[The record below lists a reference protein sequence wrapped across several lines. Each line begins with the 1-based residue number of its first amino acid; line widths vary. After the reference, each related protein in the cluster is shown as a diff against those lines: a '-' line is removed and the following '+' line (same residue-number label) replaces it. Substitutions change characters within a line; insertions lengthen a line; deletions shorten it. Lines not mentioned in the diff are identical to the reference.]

1 MSDKINRDHEDV
13 LANLAE
19 FKGKM
24 LPLVQQQQR
33 EIAELGEVK
42 AKTADAISKLEGRFE
57 TIIETELKQARADLK
72 ELKGLYDELQL
83 KQQRPSYGNSGAN
96 QEYKSASFGEIF
108 VASPQFKEYKGMA
121 ESRDV
126 KGLRQVASVDHD
138 EHKRYTE
145 HMREQKSLIT
155 SDSLASVRDIFTV
168 DRLQK
173 IYADPLRPNRVRDA
187 FPIIPV
193 TSNSVEYWVQ
203 TDMTTSGSA
212 NSMLVPENPT
222 IAGATLKPETTFEGE
237 VRTAHIRTL
246 AHIMVTST
254 QLLEDAPAFA
264 AHVDQYMRWGLDEKE
279 DQQLLTGG
287 GAGAEI
293 LGLLNVDGIQEY
305 AWSDGATDDNIL
317 DAVVKGMTEVRKAYY
332 PVDYAM
338 CDPDEEQ
345 KLMLAK
351 GTDGHYLWGVQSLAN
366 MNLVLRGVPVVAT
379 TAMPANQIVVG
390 AFKMST
396 GLLDRMSLKMA
407 VSDSHDKIFQM
418 NMIAWRYE
426 KRLGLMVP
434 RPRGICLITLDGP
447 RPS

>member
-1 MSDKINRDHEDV
+1 MSEKITKDHEDV

-24 LPLVQQQQR
+24 LPLVLQQQK
-33 EIAELGEVK
+33 EISELGEVK
-42 AKTADAISKLEGRFE
+42 AKTADALSKLENRFE
-57 TIIETELKQARADLK
+57 SVIETELKQAREDLK
-72 ELKGLYDELQL
+72 ELKGLYDEMQL
-83 KQQRPSYGNSGAN
+83 SKQRPSYGSNGSN
-96 QEYKSASFGEIF
+96 QEYNPKSFGEIF
-108 VASPQFKEYKGMA
+108 VASPEFKHLNEAAQARSM
-121 ESRDV
+121 RD
-126 KGLRQVASVDHD
+126 LRQIKGVEHD
-138 EHKRYTE
+138 EHKRYVE

-155 SDSLASVRDIFTV
+155 DDSFDSVRSVFTV
-168 DRLQK
+168 DRLKK

-203 TDMTTSGSA
+203 TDMTTSG
-212 NSMLVPENPT
+212 NMMVPENPK
-222 IAGATLKPETTFEGE
+222 IVGATLKPETSFEGE
-237 VRTAHIRTL
+237 VRTAHVRTL

-254 QLLEDAPAFA
+254 QLLDDAPAFA

-338 CDPDEEQ
+338 CDPDVEQ

-351 GTDGHYLWGVQSLAN
+351 GNDGHYLWGVQSLAN

-379 TAMPANQIVVG
+379 TAMPANQVVVG
-390 AFKMST
+390 AFRMST

-407 VSDSHDKIFQM
+407 VSDSHDKIFAM

-447 RPS
+447 RTS